1 MALMLFEMAGF
12 LLGMLA
18 MGSALFV
25 LYRRQANRALDAIN
39 TGHGLGPRI

>member
-1 MALMLFEMAGF
+1 MLFEMAGF

-25 LYRRQANRALDAIN
+25 LYRRQTHRALDAIN
-39 TGHGLGPRI
+39 ASHGLRPRT